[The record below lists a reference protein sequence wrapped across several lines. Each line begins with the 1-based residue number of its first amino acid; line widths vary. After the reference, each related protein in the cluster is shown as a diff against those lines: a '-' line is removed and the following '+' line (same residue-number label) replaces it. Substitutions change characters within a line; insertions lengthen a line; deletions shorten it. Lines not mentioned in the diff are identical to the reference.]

1 MSTDLI
7 ITEEFIMSKILLIR
21 NQKVMI
27 DRDLAELYGVTTG
40 NLNKSVKRN
49 LFRFPDD
56 FMFQLSKEEFEILI
70 FQNGTSSW
78 GGTRKLPYVF
88 TEQGVAM
95 LSSIL
100 NSEQAVKVNI
110 HIIRVFTK
118 MRDYLINNLNLTLEI
133 ELIKKKLTN
142 HDKNIE
148 LVFSYL
154 DELIDKQEEKPENK
168 IERTKIGYKK

>member
-1 MSTDLI
+1 M

-21 NQKVMI
+21 DQKVMI
-27 DRDLAELYGVTTG
+27 DRDLAELYGVTTA

-49 LFRFPDD
+49 LLRFPDD
-56 FMFQLSKEEFEILI
+56 FMFQLTKEEFEILM

-78 GGTRKLPYVF
+78 GGTRKLPNVF

-100 NSEQAVKVNI
+100 NSEQAIKVNI
-110 HIIRVFTK
+110 NIIRVFTK
-118 MRDYLINNLNLTLEI
+118 MRDFFINNLNLTLEI
-133 ELIKKKLTN
+133 ELIKKKLIN

-154 DELIDKQEEKPENK
+154 DEMIDKQESKV
-168 IERTKIGYKK
+168 ERNRIGYKK